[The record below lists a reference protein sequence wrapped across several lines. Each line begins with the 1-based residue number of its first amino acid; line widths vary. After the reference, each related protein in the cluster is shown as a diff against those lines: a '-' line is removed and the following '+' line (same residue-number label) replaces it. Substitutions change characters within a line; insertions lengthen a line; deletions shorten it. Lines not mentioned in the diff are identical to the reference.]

1 MTRPPIFDS
10 TADAAEF
17 LAQHDK
23 LSHYLTA
30 CQYARLVQFMY
41 ETSDG
46 DIGLPAL
53 LLQFFR
59 GEIRRLDE
67 ILSGN

>member
-10 TADAAEF
+10 TADAAEY

-23 LSHYLTA
+23 LGHYLTV
-30 CQYARLVQFMY
+30 CQHARFIAFLH

-59 GEIRRLDE
+59 GEIMRLDE
-67 ILSGN
+67 ILNGD